1 MRPSVPYDP
10 RGDRPEVTGWL
21 ATLGRQG
28 LAGWELWTGALIMLG
43 LSFSSAFI
51 PGRAAKAEVR
61 RVTFAQIFFTGAQ
74 GLPFITATA
83 LIIGATMIIQMRV
96 AAPGMPGEIVG
107 KMLVTVVL
115 RELSPLVTAIIV
127 ASRSG
132 TAIATEIGNMKASL
146 EVLGLASM
154 GIDPARFVVLPRLIA
169 VVVSVLVLIVYF
181 GILALTGAFLIA
193 AAFGQPD
200 LDAMR
205 LGIAATIGPAD
216 LALFLVKGMG
226 CGALVGVV
234 CCYFGLQVK
243 SSSTEVP
250 MMTGRAVIRSVL
262 GCVVY
267 NFATTVAFYTV
278 GSPTGQL

>member
-10 RGDRPEVTGWL
+10 RGERPPVHGWV
-21 ATLGRQG
+21 ASLGRQG
-28 LAGWELWTGALIMLG
+28 LEAAAFWGGALRMVG
-43 LSFSSAFI
+43 LAVGSAFI
-51 PGRAAKAEVR
+51 PGKAAAESVR
-61 RVTFAQIFFTGAQ
+61 RVTLTQIFFTGAQ

-154 GIDPARFVVLPRLIA
+154 GIDPSRFVVLPRLVA

-181 GILALTGAFLIA
+181 GILALAGAFGLA
-193 AAFGQPD
+193 ALLGQPD
-200 LDAMR
+200 LGAMHY
-205 LGIAATIGPAD
+205 GIADTLAPSD
-216 LALFLVKGMG
+216 LLLFLVKGVG
-226 CGALVGVV
+226 CGALTGVV
-234 CCYFGLQVK
+234 CCWFGLQVK

-267 NFATTVAFYTV
+267 NFAATVAYYTTIAS
-278 GSPTGQL
+278 GL